1 MSNIKIS
8 VSLNMLPVPTEKSKY
23 PQPPSAEEQI
33 REALELINTGC
44 ESYVEWK
51 MVNKAYKQLLSLPRT
66 SKNQNLI
73 NMIEPV
79 LAKFGYHKV
88 SAEK

>member
-8 VSLNMLPVPTEKSKY
+8 VSLAMPTEKSKY
-23 PQPPSAEEQI
+23 PQPPSAEQQI
-33 REALELINTGC
+33 REALDLIDTGC

-51 MVNKAYKQLLSLPRT
+51 MINKAYKQLLTLPRNE
-66 SKNQNLI
+66 KNQNLI

-79 LAKFGYHKV
+79 LAKFGYHRV
-88 SAEK
+88 SAE